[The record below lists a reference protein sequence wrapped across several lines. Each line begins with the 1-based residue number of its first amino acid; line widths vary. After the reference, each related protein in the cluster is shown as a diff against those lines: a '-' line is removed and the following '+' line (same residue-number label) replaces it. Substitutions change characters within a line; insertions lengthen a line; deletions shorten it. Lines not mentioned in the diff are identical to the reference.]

1 MSSTTTTTTTTMV
14 PMDDGA
20 RLFVKVLGGPVT
32 NTAKPLLIALHGAP
46 GLISH
51 RDSEATFSFLAPH
64 YRVLAYD
71 ARGSGASDQTPP
83 YTHARWI
90 RDIEA
95 LREWAGA
102 ETFVLAGHS
111 YGGFVA
117 LDYALAHGDRLR
129 ALVIR
134 DTWTDGRAAPMGA
147 LARVVTS
154 PRVAGRV
161 DIEGQIRLWSGRLRD
176 DADFEANISEILSV
190 YAPPDELVAKH
201 AMERGEDTA
210 GLPANKANAP
220 APLEGDGSER
230 PLYNSAAQN
239 WAFSQNM
246 PQFYVRDR
254 LHEIKAPALIMV
266 GRHDIVTPI
275 EFSEEIVREAQN
287 AQLVI
292 FEESGHNPAADE
304 PVKFQKVVLEFLNS
318 L

>member
-1 MSSTTTTTTTTMV
+1 MSSSSTSTTMV

-20 RLFVKVLGGPVT
+20 RLFVKILGGPIT

-51 RDSEATFSFLAPH
+51 RDSEATFSFLAPR
-64 YRVLAYD
+64 YRVIAYD

-83 YTHARWI
+83 YTHAQWI

-117 LDYALAHGDRLR
+117 LDYALAHGDRLG

-154 PRVAGRV
+154 PRVAGKV
-161 DIEGQIRLWSGRLRD
+161 DIERQIRLWSGRLRD
-176 DADFEANISEILSV
+176 DADFEASIGEILSV
-190 YAPPDELVAKH
+190 YAPPDDLVAKH
-201 AMERGEDTA
+201 DKEQGRVA
-210 GLPANKANAP
+210 LPANKA
-220 APLEGDGSER
+220 APLEGDGSEK

-246 PQFYVRDR
+246 PAFYVRNR

-275 EFSEEIVREAQN
+275 EFSEEIVREVQN
-287 AQLVI
+287 GQLVI

-304 PVKFQKVVLEFLNS
+304 PAKFQKVVSDFLNS

>member
-1 MSSTTTTTTTTMV
+1 MSSSTTTSTTMV

-20 RLFVKVLGGPVT
+20 RLFVKVLGGPIT

-51 RDSEATFSFLAPH
+51 RDSEATFAFLAPH

-95 LREWAGA
+95 LREWAGGA

-111 YGGFVA
+111 YGGFIA

-154 PRVAGRV
+154 PRVAGKV
-161 DIEGQIRLWSGRLRD
+161 DVERQIRLWSGRLLD
-176 DADFEANISEILSV
+176 DADFEASIGEILSV
-190 YAPPDELVAKH
+190 YAPPDDLVVKH
-201 AMERGEDTA
+201 DREQGRSE
-210 GLPANKANAP
+210 LPADKAAP
-220 APLEGDGSER
+220 APLEGDGSEK

-254 LHEIKAPALIMV
+254 LHEIHAPALIMV
-266 GRHDIVTPI
+266 GRHDIVTPVA
-275 EFSEEIVREAQN
+275 FSEEIVQN
-287 AQLVI
+287 VQNGQLVV

>member
-1 MSSTTTTTTTTMV
+1 MSSTSPASTTSKV

-20 RLFVKVLGGPVT
+20 RLFVKVLGGPIT

-46 GLISH
+46 GLLSH
-51 RDSEATFSFLAPH
+51 RESEATFAFLAPH
-64 YRVLAYD
+64 FRVIAYD
-71 ARGSGASDQTPP
+71 ARGSGASDLTPP
-83 YTHARWI
+83 YTHARWVQ
-90 RDIEA
+90 DIEN
-95 LREWAGA
+95 LRTWAGA

-117 LDYALAHGDRLR
+117 LDYALAHGDRLS

-134 DTWTDGRAAPMGA
+134 DTWTDGRAAPMAA
-147 LARVVTS
+147 LARAVTD

-161 DIEGQIRLWSGRLRD
+161 DVERQIRLWSGRLQD
-176 DADFEANISEILSV
+176 DAEFERAIVEILSV
-190 YAPPDELVAKH
+190 YGPPDS
-201 AMERGEDTA
+201 TA
-210 GLPANKANAP
+210 AETTKAAAANP
-220 APLEGDGSER
+220 PPLEGDGSER

-254 LHEIKAPALIMV
+254 LSEIKARALIMV
-266 GRHDIVTPI
+266 GRHDIVTPVA
-275 EFSEEIVREAQN
+275 FSEEIARGLQN

-292 FEESGHNPAADE
+292 FEESGHNPATDE
-304 PVKFQKVVLEFLNS
+304 PAKFQQVVQGFLQS